1 MMFFYC
7 DEEVFFLFHFI
18 TCYTIAALRRDKTQ
32 VLFDIHNFYTATV
45 LIIVVSDRRLD
56 FNGYDWLNLSSSV
69 V

>member
-7 DEEVFFLFHFI
+7 DEEGFFCFILLRVIQSLHFDEI
-18 TCYTIAALRRDKTQ
+18 KRKS
-32 VLFDIHNFYTATV
+32 FDIHNFYTATV